1 MGPSLVSTVG
11 LCQYLLSIRW
21 RYQAMYLFIALL
33 LVGFFLKYGL
43 FCQNIVLRR
52 FLSIVLV

>member
-33 LVGFFLKYGL
+33 LVSFFLKYGL
-43 FCQNIVLRR
+43 FVRTSFSVDFYQ
-52 FLSIVLV
+52 SS